1 MDDRVAHKAEA
12 EARGDVER
20 EGHRHDGQEGGNR
33 DFKPFEADVHDL
45 LHHESTHDDEDRSG
59 RICGHDAHKR
69 NEEERKHEAAG
80 RRDGGQARTAARSD
94 ARSAFE
100 VGGGGRRA
108 HAGGE
113 HRADGVGDERLVEV
127 ADLTIGP
134 HEAALAGQTDQ
145 HAHVVEE
152 VDHRQREDDAE
163 KAMGKRALKVHLHED
178 GGDVGKR
185 EAHPGAL
192 RKLRHAKN
200 DAERRRRKNA
210 DEHGGPE
217 TLHHQRSREEEA
229 EDGELNLGLS
239 HVAER
244 HEGTR
249 VGNDQTGALHTD
261 ERNEGTDAHHDGELE
276 VDRNGVHDELAD
288 ARHREQEEDEAGN
301 EHRTKTRLP
310 GEAGG
315 TADIVGEERRNAE
328 AGGHAHGVSGPQA
341 HQQGHRDRDENHAAR
356 GRIAGNAAVGEHGG
370 NDEYE
375 IAHRHEGGDAGR
387 DFLRNRSAVLLEA
400 EETFND

>member
-1 MDDRVAHKAEA
+1 M
-12 EARGDVER
+12 
-20 EGHRHDGQEGGNR
+20 
-33 DFKPFEADVHDL
+33 P
-45 LHHESTHDDEDRSG
+45 
-59 RICGHDAHKR
+59 
-69 NEEERKHEAAG
+69 
-80 RRDGGQARTAARSD
+80 
-94 ARSAFE
+94 
-100 VGGGGRRA
+100 
-108 HAGGE
+108 
-113 HRADGVGDERLVEV
+113 
-127 ADLTIGP
+127 
-134 HEAALAGQTDQ
+134 
-145 HAHVVEE
+145 
-152 VDHRQREDDAE
+152 
-163 KAMGKRALKVHLHED
+163 
-178 GGDVGKR
+178 
-185 EAHPGAL
+185 
-192 RKLRHAKN
+192 
-200 DAERRRRKNA
+200 

-328 AGGHAHGVSGPQA
+328 AGATPTGVS
-341 HQQGHRDRDENHAAR
+341 
-356 GRIAGNAAVGEHGG
+356 
-370 NDEYE
+370 
-375 IAHRHEGGDAGR
+375 AHRPINRVTATVTRITLLVAASRGMPPSASMEGMTNMR
-387 DFLRNRSAVLLEA
+387 
-400 EETFND
+400 